1 MEDMDIHTVVK
12 VMATVILYLM
22 AVWDMDTVMEATA
35 TVTSPNTDTT
45 ITDIHT
51 EDTDIHTEDMGI
63 HTMILTAT
71 MTIRSHPE
79 KAPASRYYKEFFSTL
94 LRTRWA
100 VSVSSYLP
108 S

>member
-1 MEDMDIHTVVK
+1 MEDMDIHMVVK

-22 AVWDMDTVMEATA
+22 AVWDMDTVMEAT
-35 TVTSPNTDTT
+35 VTSPNRGTT
-45 ITDIHT
+45 ITGIHT
-51 EDTDIHTEDMGI
+51 GDTDIHMT
-63 HTMILTAT
+63 ILTVM
-71 MTIRSHPE
+71 MTICTHQE

-100 VSVSSYLP
+100 VSVSSYQP